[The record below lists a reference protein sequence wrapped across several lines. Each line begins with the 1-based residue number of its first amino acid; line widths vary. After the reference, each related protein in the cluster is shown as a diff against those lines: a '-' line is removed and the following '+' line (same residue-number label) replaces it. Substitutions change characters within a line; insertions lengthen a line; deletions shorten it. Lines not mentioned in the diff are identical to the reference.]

1 MHWRGRLIESHR
13 GMMCVMHIA
22 KSIYQLGID
31 LFSFIFSLLRSRS
44 VLVAENLFLRK
55 QLALYQERGKKP
67 GRIDTA
73 TKLTLISLSKFFNWR
88 LVLVAVQPQ
97 TLVRWHRMG
106 FRLFWKC
113 KSRPGRPTILE
124 DLRKLIRQMAR
135 ENPLWGEER
144 ISNELLLKL
153 GIRVSPRTVRKYM
166 PKEASRGPRN
176 DQRWS
181 TFLRNHADV
190 ILACDFFVV
199 VIVAFRLLYVFV
211 TMEHGSRR
219 ILHCNIT
226 SHPTSE
232 WTMQQLRQAIPSDH
246 RYRFVIHDRGR
257 VFSKELDGLLENMG
271 LRVLKTPYRSPKAN
285 SICERAIGSMRREC
299 LDHMI
304 PLTES
309 HLRWI
314 LKGWVSYYNQIRPHS
329 ALGPRVPEPKNSP
342 VPLQRRRHHIGSGQK
357 VVSKDVLNGLHHK
370 YCLIPLAA

>member
-1 MHWRGRLIESHR
+1 M
-13 GMMCVMHIA
+13 
-22 KSIYQLGID
+22 
-31 LFSFIFSLLRSRS
+31 
-44 VLVAENLFLRK
+44 
-55 QLALYQERGKKP
+55 
-67 GRIDTA
+67 
-73 TKLTLISLSKFFNWR
+73 
-88 LVLVAVQPQ
+88 
-97 TLVRWHRMG
+97 
-106 FRLFWKC
+106 
-113 KSRPGRPTILE
+113 
-124 DLRKLIRQMAR
+124 
-135 ENPLWGEER
+135 
-144 ISNELLLKL
+144 
-153 GIRVSPRTVRKYM
+153 
-166 PKEASRGPRN
+166 
-176 DQRWS
+176 
-181 TFLRNHADV
+181 
-190 ILACDFFVV
+190 
-199 VIVAFRLLYVFV
+199 IVAFRLLYVFV